1 MKKHKNPLASL
12 GLAFGLALG
21 VSFSATAGEFDGVTL
36 KVVLRNGKRFRP
48 QYFSIILIG
57 HCLLFGYAL
66 DRAKS
71 SGLGD
76 LAPIRRRKCKM
87 TIYQHKEKGSKL

>member
-36 KVVLRNGKRFRP
+36 KVATWGWLMESQHGKNN
-48 QYFSIILIG
+48 
-57 HCLLFGYAL
+57 C
-66 DRAKS
+66 
-71 SGLGD
+71 
-76 LAPIRRRKCKM
+76 
-87 TIYQHKEKGSKL
+87 SKV